1 MNAPPMGNTA
11 NPAMNTTV
19 PNATGYG
26 SSGYTGTTGPTIGG
40 HGGHGATMR
49 ERAAELQGRGH
60 GGVATTAAAT
70 GTTTGAPKA
79 HMGDRMMGELLN
91 HLSSPL
97 NANIYPFSYRQYGG
111 CNWTR
116 D

>member
-1 MNAPPMGNTA
+1 MGNTA

-26 SSGYTGTTGPTIGG
+26 TSGYTGTTGPTVGGPTGYTGTTGPTVGG

-79 HMGDRMMGELLN
+79 HMGDRMMGKHPN
-91 HLSSPL
+91 HLSSPE
-97 NANIYPFSYRQYGG
+97 
-111 CNWTR
+111 C
-116 D
+116 